1 LQSIC
6 LNTKIEALELK
17 LKKIQ
22 NELIM
27 EKNRLGG
34 DLEECL
40 NIVED
45 HINDEPDDNIIDT
58 NIDTHDSVEKSRLNP
73 VR

>member
-1 LQSIC
+1 
-6 LNTKIEALELK
+6 
-17 LKKIQ
+17 
-22 NELIM
+22 M